1 MCISI
6 QTDRTN
12 ILLDS
17 STSII
22 PTSALT
28 PSKQSLFLPNSASL
42 IFIHLVKCKSAVF
55 ACLVLA
61 TLFFTVSLERAELK
75 SSLWLAGLTCS
86 KPAPPWLRLHSSSP
100 SPSMHR
106 IYSSHLAAG
115 HTCQHIMPLGLHS
128 CCFFRTKCSSPSHLQ
143 GCFPLDFTQKR
154 DDGIC
159 LAPEFRSQQH
169 MCVHTCRLEC
179 SGAHTRPSEGC
190 SLTTVH
196 QLHPLN

>member
-1 MCISI
+1 MQKCGLC
-6 QTDRTN
+6 
-12 ILLDS
+12 LL
-17 STSII
+17 
-22 PTSALT
+22 
-28 PSKQSLFLPNSASL
+28 SLSNP
-42 IFIHLVKCKSAVF
+42 V
-55 ACLVLA
+55 
-61 TLFFTVSLERAELK
+61 FTVSLERAELK
-75 SSLWLAGLTCS
+75 SSLWLSDLTCS

-100 SPSMHR
+100 SHSMHR
-106 IYSSHLAAG
+106 IYSSHLVAG
-115 HTCQHIMPLGLHS
+115 HTCQHIMPLGLRS
-128 CCFFRTKCSSPSHLQ
+128 CCFFRMKCSSPSHLQ

-154 DDGIC
+154 DDGPVIESWLGIC